1 MGTQRATEFSP
12 DRWQIVQRVL
22 AILANVANSIAALF
36 PNGIEIVSS
45 SSSNAFPPIRI
56 LRQEAGDELLA
67 AVARHV
73 CENGVTGLSV
83 WNLPQQARNCLF
95 KLPTCPYITLADM
108 EPLQSSALN
117 VDAMASGLVLLR
129 GPFAGGILM
138 FALSQKRWRVNYGPH
153 LGRTRLAVPDL
164 AKDSPSA
171 RADFSHPD
179 IAIVL
184 TCLSYYYRG
193 LDDKQIYDSFIEVN
207 PNNDCFDF

>member
-1 MGTQRATEFSP
+1 
-12 DRWQIVQRVL
+12 
-22 AILANVANSIAALF
+22 
-36 PNGIEIVSS
+36 
-45 SSSNAFPPIRI
+45 
-56 LRQEAGDELLA
+56 
-67 AVARHV
+67 
-73 CENGVTGLSV
+73 
-83 WNLPQQARNCLF
+83 
-95 KLPTCPYITLADM
+95 
-108 EPLQSSALN
+108 
-117 VDAMASGLVLLR
+117 
-129 GPFAGGILM
+129 M